1 MKARFFLGIPEP
13 SWLWKPHSGL
23 DGVALFVSRARLARR
38 SPNRV
43 MPRALHD
50 FALDSGGFTELK
62 KFGRWRVSP
71 AEYAAEVRRYR
82 AQLGPERMLW
92 AAPQDC
98 MCEPWV
104 IYGKNQHL
112 GARHERYFHGT
123 RELRGLADGDDE
135 HDLTTA
141 VRIHQRLTVD
151 NFLELRALAPDV
163 PWIPVLQGWALEDY
177 LHCVR
182 LYEAAGVDLDTV
194 PVVGVGSVCRREDT
208 AEIAEIIG
216 TLSALGL
223 RLHGFGVKT
232 DGLAMYGER
241 LASADSQA
249 WSYGYRKRK
258 IRLESCTHK
267 AQTCGYCLDGALAWY
282 RRITQPPTPG
292 APGPRVPSSP
302 NPTTGAGWEQM
313 ALDAELAA

>member
-1 MKARFFLGIPEP
+1 MKARFFLGTPEP
-13 SWLWKPHSGL
+13 SWLWRPHPGL
-23 DGVALFVSRARLARR
+23 DGVGLFVSRARLARR

-43 MPRALHD
+43 IPKALHD

-62 KFGRWRVSP
+62 KFGRWRMTA

-82 AQLGPERMLW
+82 AQLGPERMKW
-92 AAPQDC
+92 AAPQDN

-104 IYGKNQHL
+104 IYGRDQHL
-112 GARHERYFHGT
+112 GPTHERFFHGT
-123 RELRGLADGDDE
+123 RELRGLGPGDDE
-135 HDLTTA
+135 QDLLTA

-151 NFLELRALAPDV
+151 NFLELTRIAPEV
-163 PWIPVLQGWALEDY
+163 PWIPVLQGWTLADY

-182 LYEAAGVDLDTV
+182 LYEAAGVDLDAV
-194 PVVGVGSVCRREDT
+194 PVVGLGSVCRREDT
-208 AEIAEIIG
+208 DEIAQIVG

-232 DGLAMYGER
+232 EGLSMYGEQ

-258 IRLESCTHK
+258 IRLPQCTHR
-267 AQTCGYCLDGALAWY
+267 AQTCGWCLEGALAWY
-282 RRITQPPTPG
+282 ERITTQPRPEPEPEA
-292 APGPRVPSSP
+292 AP
-302 NPTTGAGWEQM
+302 WQQM
-313 ALDAELAA
+313 ALELPAA